1 MTTYIINR
9 LFQGL
14 LAVLVVSLVIFL
26 LMRVAPGDVALMV
39 ISQGEE
45 DFNPEDVDPIALE
58 RITKLLGLDKPLH
71 IQYLVWLRDV
81 VTLDWGVSFY
91 TNKPIMDEFVD
102 RAPVTL
108 QLGLYTVILSVVL
121 GIPLGIIMA
130 LRQDSWSDY
139 VGRVFSLGGLSMP
152 NFWIATLV
160 IAAGVYMFNWSPRI
174 TYEHPWES
182 LAGNLSILFWPALIG
197 GYASLGTKARM
208 MRSTML
214 EVLRQDYIRTANAK
228 GLRGFVVIYRHAMKN
243 ALLPVIT
250 VIGISIA
257 AIIGGSVIMETIFG
271 LPGIGVYVV
280 RGMNQRDFPVVQS
293 MVSIIAVWII
303 LANLIVDITYAWLD
317 PRIRL

>member
-1 MTTYIINR
+1 M
-9 LFQGL
+9 
-14 LAVLVVSLVIFL
+14 
-26 LMRVAPGDVALMV
+26 
-39 ISQGEE
+39 
-45 DFNPEDVDPIALE
+45 
-58 RITKLLGLDKPLH
+58 
-71 IQYLVWLRDV
+71 
-81 VTLDWGVSFY
+81 
-91 TNKPIMDEFVD
+91 
-102 RAPVTL
+102 TL

>member
-182 LAGNLSILFWPALIG
+182 LVGNLSILFWPALIG

>member
-160 IAAGVYMFNWSPRI
+160 IAAGVYIFSWSPRI